1 MPLEADREERIIK
14 KGCRV
19 RARTTLDALN
29 FALAGAR
36 EGFGPFL
43 GVYLQAT
50 GFDPAATGIA
60 MAIAGA
66 SGLVA
71 TTPLGALIDHT
82 ERKRLAM
89 VLAVAAIA
97 VGAVVIVL
105 ARSVWIIGAAQA
117 LIGVGDTTIAPLVSA
132 LTLGVVGQALFCTR
146 MARNEAFN
154 HAGNAAN
161 AAFAAVL
168 GYYLGLGTVA
178 IAIVMMALVS
188 SLAVSWLKL
197 ADIDHVAARSGERDE
212 RSTVRALLANHGLLL
227 LAFTVMMFQTANGAM
242 LPFLA
247 QARTAAGGDPS
258 ITTGVMVVVARV
270 AMVGAAMGAPWLAAW
285 RGYAGMM
292 TLSLLAV
299 VMRGALAYYAA
310 TWAVILP
317 VQLLEGVSMGLASV
331 AIPALSAE
339 VMSGTGRAGAG
350 LGAVL
355 TTFGLGATFS
365 PLVAGFA
372 AQRTGFPASFLVL
385 GLIAGAGLVVWTL
398 ARRLVGT
405 IGFAATTAPAAD
417 AG

>member
-1 MPLEADREERIIK
+1 M
-14 KGCRV
+14 
-19 RARTTLDALN
+19 RARTTLDAIN

-43 GVYLQAT
+43 GVYLQAA
-50 GFDPAATGIA
+50 GFDPASTGIA
-60 MAIAGA
+60 MAVAGA

-71 TTPLGALIDHT
+71 TTPLGALIDRS

-89 VLAVAAIA
+89 VLAVTAIA
-97 VGAVVIVL
+97 IGAVVIVL
-105 ARSVWIIGAAQA
+105 SRSVWMIGAAQA
-117 LIGVGDTTIAPLVSA
+117 LIGVGDTAIAPLVSA
-132 LTLGVVGQALFCTR
+132 LTLGVVGQALFSSR

-168 GYYLGLGTVA
+168 GYYFGLGKIAVA
-178 IAIVMMALVS
+178 IVVMAAVT
-188 SLAVSWLKL
+188 SLAVARLNPS
-197 ADIDHVAARSGERDE
+197 DIDHVAARSGEQDG
-212 RSTVRALLANHGLLL
+212 RSTFDALLANHGLLL
-227 LAFTVMMFQTANGAM
+227 LAFIVMMFETASGAM

-270 AMVGAAMGAPWLAAW
+270 AMVGAAIAAPWLAAR
-285 RGYAGMM
+285 RGYAGVM
-292 TLSLLAV
+292 TVSMLGV
-299 VMRGALAYYAA
+299 VVRGALAFYAT
-310 TWAVILP
+310 TWTVVVP
-317 VQLLEGVSMGLASV
+317 VQILEGLSMGLASV
-331 AIPALSAE
+331 AIPALTAE
-339 VMSGTGRAGAG
+339 VMAGTGRAGAG

-355 TTFGLGATFS
+355 TAFGIGATIS

-372 AQRTGFPASFLVL
+372 AQRIGFPASFLML
-385 GLIAGAGLVVWTL
+385 GAIAAAGLLIWVL

-405 IGFAATTAPAAD
+405 IGFSARTAPVPASD